1 MIKKKTIEYNENQ
14 YQNILKDYK
23 MIKFK
28 NKNKFNKMNFKFILS
43 FMVIPVL
50 MKNKNNIILINNML
64 KNLHLKY

>member
-1 MIKKKTIEYNENQ
+1 
-14 YQNILKDYK
+14 